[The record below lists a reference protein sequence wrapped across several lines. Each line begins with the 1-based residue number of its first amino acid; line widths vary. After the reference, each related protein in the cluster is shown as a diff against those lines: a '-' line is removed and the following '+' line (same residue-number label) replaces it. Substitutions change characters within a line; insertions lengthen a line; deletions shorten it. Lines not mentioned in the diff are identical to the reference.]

1 MKDETDKNRKSGNE
15 QEKVKRDRKEMRRKD
30 QKKIEENRRVRKI
43 E

>member
-1 MKDETDKNRKSGNE
+1 MHETDKNRKSGNE
-15 QEKVKRDRKEMRRKD
+15 QKRVKWDRKEMSGKE